1 MTRLA
6 VAAAVCA
13 AAAPLAGAQQ
23 ATFSSRAVAVRVDV
37 SVTSR
42 GRPVPGLTADDFEV
56 FDNGVRQRIQVVD
69 TGQVP
74 VDLMLALDTSGS
86 VTGARIAELRSASA
100 TLLELLT
107 PQDRAGILTFNQQVV
122 LRSALSPDFDA
133 VRRAFDVALRPGN
146 RTSLVDAV
154 YAALAHAD
162 GGAGRA
168 LAIVLSDG
176 VDTGSWLTP
185 AAVTETARRLDVVLF
200 GVSIGAPR
208 HNVLDDIA
216 EASGGELIRIESQAQ
231 LTAALET
238 LMRHFRQRYL
248 LSYTPEGVSSGGWHA
263 LEVRVKRRGV
273 RVQAREGYFSS

>member
-6 VAAAVCA
+6 IAAAVCA
-13 AAAPLAGAQQ
+13 AATPLVGAQQ
-23 ATFSSRAVAVRVDV
+23 ATFRSGAVAVRVDV
-37 SVTSR
+37 SVTR
-42 GRPVPGLTADDFEV
+42 RDRPVPGLTADDFEV
-56 FDNGVRQRIQVVD
+56 FDNGVRQKIQLVD
-69 TGQVP
+69 TGEVP
-74 VDLMLALDTSGS
+74 VDLVLALDTSGS
-86 VTGARIAELRSASA
+86 VSGTRITELRSASA
-100 TLLELLT
+100 TLLRLLT

-122 LRSALSPDFDA
+122 LRAGLSPDFDA
-133 VRRAFDVALRPGN
+133 VRRALDVELRPGN

-176 VDTGSWLTP
+176 VETGSWLR
-185 AAVTETARRLDVVLF
+185 AADVAETAKRLDVVLF

-208 HNVLDDIA
+208 RSALDDIA

-238 LMRHFRQRYL
+238 LMRDFRQRYL
-248 LSYTPEGVSSGGWHA
+248 LSYTPEGVAAGGWHQ

>member
-1 MTRLA
+1 MTRLVIAAVGCA
-6 VAAAVCA
+6 VAV
-13 AAAPLAGAQQ
+13 PLVSAQQ
-23 ATFSSRAVAVRVDV
+23 ATFTSGAEAVRVDV
-37 SVTSR
+37 SVTRR
-42 GRPVPGLTADDFEV
+42 GRPVPGLTAADFEV
-56 FDNGVRQRIQVVD
+56 FDNGVRQKMQLVD
-69 TGQVP
+69 TGEVP
-74 VDLMLALDTSGS
+74 VDLVLALDTSGS
-86 VTGARIAELRSASA
+86 VTGTRITELRSASA
-100 TLLELLT
+100 TLLKLLT

-122 LRSALSPDFDA
+122 LRAGLSPDFDA
-133 VRRAFDVALRPGN
+133 VRRALDVELRPGN

-176 VDTGSWLTP
+176 VETGSWLR
-185 AAVTETARRLDVVLF
+185 AADVAETAKRLDVVLF

-208 HNVLDDIA
+208 RNALDDIA
-216 EASGGELIRIESQAQ
+216 EASGGELIRIESQTQ

-238 LMRHFRQRYL
+238 LMRDFRQRYL
-248 LSYTPEGVSSGGWHA
+248 LSYTPEGVAAGGWHR

>member
-6 VAAAVCA
+6 IAAAVCA

-23 ATFSSRAVAVRVDV
+23 ATFSSRAIAVRVDV
-37 SVTSR
+37 SATSR

-56 FDNGVRQRIQVVD
+56 FDNGVRQRIQLVD
-69 TGQVP
+69 TGEVP

-122 LRSALSPDFDA
+122 LRSALSPDFEA
-133 VRRAFDVALRPGN
+133 VRRALDVDIRPGD

-154 YAALAHAD
+154 YAALVHAD
-162 GGAGRA
+162 GGTGRA

-176 VDTGSWLTP
+176 VETGSWLR
-185 AAVTETARRLDVVLF
+185 AADVAETAKRLDVVLF
-200 GVSIGAPR
+200 GVSIGAPAR
-208 HNVLDDIA
+208 NVLDDIA
-216 EASGGELIRIESQAQ
+216 DASGGELIRIESRTQ

-238 LMRHFRQRYL
+238 LMRDFRQRYL
-248 LSYTPEGVSSGGWHA
+248 LSYTPEGVASAGWHA

-273 RVQAREGYFSS
+273 RVKAREGYFSS

>member
-1 MTRLA
+1 MMRFVVAAMACA
-6 VAAAVCA
+6 VAV
-13 AAAPLAGAQQ
+13 PLAGAQQ
-23 ATFSSRAVAVRVDV
+23 ATFSSGAVAVRVDV

-42 GRPVPGLTADDFEV
+42 GRPVLSLTAADFEV
-56 FDNGVRQRIQVVD
+56 FDNGVRQKIQLVD
-69 TGQVP
+69 TGEVP
-74 VDLMLALDTSGS
+74 VDLVLALDTSGS
-86 VTGARIAELRSASA
+86 VTGSRITELRSASA
-100 TLLELLT
+100 TLLKLLT

-122 LRSALSPDFDA
+122 LRAALSPDFGA
-133 VRRAFDVALRPGN
+133 VRRALDVELRPGN

-176 VDTGSWLTP
+176 VETGSWLR
-185 AAVTETARRLDVVLF
+185 AADVAETAKRLDVVLF

-208 HNVLDDIA
+208 RNALDDIA

-238 LMRHFRQRYL
+238 LMRDFRQRYL
-248 LSYTPEGVSSGGWHA
+248 LSYTPEGVAAGGWHR